1 MQTVDFRYFPL
12 QSGERVLDLGCG
24 EGRHVI
30 SAYVLGEVHAV
41 GVDLSHRDLRT
52 AQERFAGFEEAGN
65 ERKQLDLVEGSA
77 LSLPFAD
84 ASFDKVI
91 CSEVLEHIPD
101 YRAALGEIRRVLKP
115 AGLLCV
121 SVPRRWPERLCWA
134 LSKRYHQT
142 PGGHLRIF
150 RGGRLWAEIERRDFV
165 GFHRHGA
172 HALHCPYWW
181 LRCLFWREGEQHWL
195 VRQYHKLLVWDL
207 LQAPWFTRTLEQW
220 LNPIM
225 GKSVVFYFRL
235 EGSQ

>member
-12 QSGERVLDLGCG
+12 GSGERVLDLGCG

-30 SAYVLGEVHAV
+30 SAYALGDVHAV
-41 GVDLSHRDLRT
+41 GVDLSAADLRT
-52 AQERFAGFEEAGN
+52 ARERFTGFEEAGN
-65 ERKQLDLVEGSA
+65 ERKQLDLVEASA

-115 AGLLCV
+115 AGLLCI
-121 SVPRRWPERLCWA
+121 SVPRRWPERL
-134 LSKRYHQT
+134 
-142 PGGHLRIF
+142 
-150 RGGRLWAEIERRDFV
+150 
-165 GFHRHGA
+165 HG
-172 HALHCPYWW
+172 PYWW

-207 LQAPWFTRTLEQW
+207 LQAPSLTRTLEKW
-220 LNPIM
+220 LNPFM
-225 GKSVVFYFRL
+225 GKSVVLYFRG
-235 EGSQ
+235 EDSQ